1 MLAFVGKI
9 VLRAAATL
17 SLCCAVL
24 SGFSIPALAGP
35 PYLTD
40 DPEPTD
46 YKHFEIYA
54 FSQGMATQDGVAG
67 EGGIDFNY
75 GGAPN
80 LQLTATVPAAYNF
93 PTSGSSATGPG
104 NIELA
109 AKYRFLTQD
118 NFGFDVAVFP
128 RVILP
133 SASPNVGDQH
143 ASYLLPIWIEK
154 DWGKWSAFGG
164 GGCEVNREAVRKTFV
179 SPARSLPVKSLP
191 IYKSGWNCSIRRRI
205 RKAAKR
211 PHRSAPASNTI

>member
-1 MLAFVGKI
+1 
-9 VLRAAATL
+9 
-17 SLCCAVL
+17 
-24 SGFSIPALAGP
+24 
-35 PYLTD
+35 
-40 DPEPTD
+40 
-46 YKHFEIYA
+46 
-54 FSQGMATQDGVAG
+54 MATQDGVAG

-154 DWGKWSAFGG
+154 DWDKWSAFGG
-164 GGCEVNREAVRKTFV
+164 GGCEVNRGGGSQDFCLAGAVVTRQV
-179 SPARSLPVKSLP
+179 SYQSTSRAGTVPSDAG
-191 IYKSGWNCSIRRRI
+191 YARRRSDHIGRRRRQI
-205 RKAAKR
+205 RSER
-211 PHRSAPASNTI
+211 